1 VSEAMMNPEDI
12 FLHRAPFLFV
22 DEIIE
27 MKHLESSKGKKIVR
41 DDEFWVEGHF
51 PNNPIFPGVI
61 LLETMAQMGG
71 LILVDTE
78 NTTNLNAYLS
88 MVDKFK
94 LIKKVVP
101 GDELIVE
108 GTFLDQI
115 GDFTTV
121 KTKAF
126 VNGAKVAE
134 AKITYVTRDEL
145 EG

>member
-1 VSEAMMNPEDI
+1 MMNPEEI

-27 MKHLESSKGKKIVR
+27 INHLESSKGKKLVR
-41 DDEFWVEGHF
+41 DDEFWVAGHF
-51 PNNPIFPGVI
+51 PGNPIFPGVI
-61 LLETMAQMGG
+61 LLETMAQIGG
-71 LILVDTE
+71 LILVDKDNPTE
-78 NTTNLNAYLS
+78 LNAYLS
-88 MVDKFK
+88 KVDNFK

-101 GDELIVE
+101 GDELMVE

-121 KTKAF
+121 RTKAF

>member
-1 VSEAMMNPEDI
+1 MMNPEDI

-27 MKHLESSKGKKIVR
+27 INHLESSKGKKLVR
-41 DDEFWVEGHF
+41 DDEFWVAGHF
-51 PNNPIFPGVI
+51 PGNPIFPGVI
-61 LLETMAQMGG
+61 LLETMAQIGG
-71 LILVDTE
+71 LILVDIDNPAE
-78 NTTNLNAYLS
+78 LNAYLS
-88 MVDKFK
+88 KVDNFK

-101 GDELIVE
+101 GDELIIE

-121 KTKAF
+121 RTKAF

-134 AKITYVTRDEL
+134 AKITYVSRDEL

>member
-1 VSEAMMNPEDI
+1 MNPEDI

-27 MKHLESSKGKKIVR
+27 INHLETSKGKKLVR
-41 DDEFWVEGHF
+41 DDEFWVAGHF
-51 PNNPIFPGVI
+51 PGNPIFPGVI
-61 LLETMAQMGG
+61 LLETMAQIGG
-71 LILVDTE
+71 LILVDIDNPAE
-78 NTTNLNAYLS
+78 LNAYLS
-88 MVDKFK
+88 KVDNFK

-101 GDELIVE
+101 GDELIIE

-121 KTKAF
+121 RTKAF
-126 VNGAKVAE
+126 VNGTKVAE
-134 AKITYVTRDEL
+134 AKITYVSRDEL

>member
-1 VSEAMMNPEDI
+1 MINPEDI

-27 MKHLESSKGKKIVR
+27 AKHLKSSKGKKLVK
-41 DDEFWVEGHF
+41 DDEFWVAGHF
-51 PNNPIFPGVI
+51 PGNPIFPGVI
-61 LLETMAQMGG
+61 LLETMAQIGG
-71 LILVDTE
+71 LILVDYD
-78 NTTNLNAYLS
+78 NPSALNAYLS
-88 MVDKFK
+88 KVDNFK

-126 VNGAKVAE
+126 VKGAKVAE

>member
-1 VSEAMMNPEDI
+1 MINPEDI

-27 MKHLESSKGKKIVR
+27 MNYLKSSKGKKIVR
-41 DDEFWVEGHF
+41 DNEFWVEGHF

-61 LLETMAQMGG
+61 LLETMAQIGG
-71 LILVDTE
+71 LILMDLDG
-78 NTTNLNAYLS
+78 NKKKLNAYLS
-88 MVDKFK
+88 KVDKFK
-94 LIKKVVP
+94 LIKKVIP
-101 GDELIVE
+101 GDELIIE

-126 VNGAKVAE
+126 VGGTKVAE
-134 AKITYVTRDEL
+134 AKITYVSRDEL

>member
-1 VSEAMMNPEDI
+1 MINPKDI
-12 FLHRAPFLFV
+12 FLHREPFLFV

-27 MKHLESSKGKKIVR
+27 MKYLESSKGKKIVK

-61 LLETMAQMGG
+61 LLETMAQIGG
-71 LILVDTE
+71 LILMDGDLKT
-78 NTTNLNAYLS
+78 LNAYLS
-88 MVDKFK
+88 KVDKFK

-101 GDELIVE
+101 GDVVIVE

-134 AKITYVTRDEL
+134 AKITYVSRDEL